1 MGEVNAEEEILMDA
15 FLLFV
20 MIPTLGY
27 AIYATREYKLTARMR
42 EYVIKEWEKRRL

>member
-1 MGEVNAEEEILMDA
+1 MEEGKLMDA

-42 EYVIKEWEKRRL
+42 EYVVKEWEKRRL

>member
-27 AIYATREYKLTARMR
+27 AIYATREYKLLERSR
-42 EYVIKEWEKRRL
+42 EYCKREWEKRRL

>member
-1 MGEVNAEEEILMDA
+1 MDA

-27 AIYATREYKLTARMR
+27 AIYAYREYNTTARMR
-42 EYVIKEWEKRRL
+42 AYCVKEWEKRRL

>member
-27 AIYATREYKLTARMR
+27 AIYAYREYKLIPRMR
-42 EYVIKEWEKRRL
+42 VYCVKEWEKRRL